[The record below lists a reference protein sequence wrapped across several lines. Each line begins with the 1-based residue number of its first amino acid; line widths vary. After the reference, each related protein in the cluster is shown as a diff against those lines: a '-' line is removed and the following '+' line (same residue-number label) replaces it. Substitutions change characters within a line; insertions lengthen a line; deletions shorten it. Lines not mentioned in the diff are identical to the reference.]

1 MEIGDLIKT
10 KRNYSTAQVN
20 LPLGFGI
27 ITKVVSD
34 RIVYVQWIEQPN
46 PRPVNTVYL
55 EAICK

>member
-10 KRNYSTAQVN
+10 KRNYSTAQAN

-34 RIVYVQWIEQPN
+34 R
-46 PRPVNTVYL
+46 
-55 EAICK
+55 